1 VSHFER
7 QDGIL
12 HIEQISLEKIG
23 QDFGTPA
30 YVYSKAAIE
39 EAYLQYTEAFTGQK
53 HLVCYAVKANS
64 NLGVLSILANLGA
77 GFDIVSGGELERVVR
92 AGGDPSKVVFSGV
105 AKLEWE
111 IGKALELGIA
121 CFNIESETELD
132 QINRIASDMNVQAPI
147 SIRVNPDVDAKTHPY
162 ISTGLKENKFGVSRD
177 LAMSMYIRAEALSNI
192 DIKGIDCH
200 IGSQITDLQPFIEAM
215 HRIIDMVD
223 ELEKVNIK
231 LEHIDLGGGIGV
243 QYKDES
249 TIDVEEYAGAIQQS
263 LGHRKHTLIFEPGRF
278 IVANAGVL
286 LSQVLHLKNNEG
298 NNFVILDAGMNDL
311 IRPALYQSWQAVSVV
326 KTAAAESARYNLV
339 GPICES
345 GDFLARDRE
354 LTVAAGDY
362 IAIHSS
368 GAYGF
373 SMSSNYNSR
382 NRAVEL
388 IVSGDTVHQVRKRET
403 IDDQLNLESLFPSA
417 FSYSTHDK

>member
-1 VSHFER
+1 MSHFEH

-12 HIEQISLEKIG
+12 HVEKVSLEKIG

-39 EAYLQYTEAFTGQK
+39 EAYLRYTNAFVGQK

-64 NLGVLSILANLGA
+64 NLGVLSILAHLGA

-92 AGGDPSKVVFSGV
+92 AGGQTSKVVFSGV

-111 IGKALELGIA
+111 IRRALELGIA
-121 CFNIESETELD
+121 CFNIESETELE
-132 QINRIASDMNVQAPI
+132 QINRIAMDMKIQAPI

-162 ISTGLKENKFGVSRD
+162 ISTGLRENKFGVSRNV
-177 LAMSMYIRAEALSNI
+177 AMNMYLRACDMPGI
-192 DIKGIDCH
+192 TIKGIDCH

-215 HRIIDMVD
+215 HRIIDLVD

-243 QYKDES
+243 KYKDET

-263 LGHRKHTLIFEPGRF
+263 LGHREHTLIFEPGRF

-286 LSQVLHLKNNEG
+286 LSRVLHLKNNEG
-298 NNFVILDAGMNDL
+298 NHFAILDTGMNDL

-326 KTAAAESARYNLV
+326 NTNAKETARYNLV
-339 GPICES
+339 GPICET
-345 GDFLARDRE
+345 GDFLAHDRE
-354 LTVAAGDY
+354 LKVAAGDY
-362 IAIHSS
+362 IAIHSA

-388 IVSGDTVHQVRKRET
+388 IVAGDKVHQVRKRES
-403 IDDQLNLESLFPSA
+403 IDDQLRLETPLPA
-417 FSYSTHDK
+417 EN